1 MNPNQYMAQTVNL
14 FVWRGKS
21 FVQLIHPVMAAVI
34 TVAVAATLKAMM
46 MMMMTMIIIIILT
59 F

>member
-1 MNPNQYMAQTVNL
+1 MAQTVNL